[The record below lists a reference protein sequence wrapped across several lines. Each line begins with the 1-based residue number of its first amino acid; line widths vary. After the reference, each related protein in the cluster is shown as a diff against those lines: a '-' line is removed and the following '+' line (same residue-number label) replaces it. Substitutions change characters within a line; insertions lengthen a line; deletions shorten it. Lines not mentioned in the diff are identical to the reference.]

1 MTHDDALQVIKVLID
16 LRDGLWWV
24 ILLMIMRIGTK

>member
-1 MTHDDALQVIKVLID
+1 MTHADALQVIKILID

-24 ILLMIMRIGTK
+24 IVLMILRIGTK